1 MTKPKQPDPGKDDAG
16 KQDFGKLSLDPSRHA
31 TGGKADFSNVRSNAD
46 TVADRSGGGGGGRP
60 DFSNVTSSASTVP
73 GYATPTASAQA
84 YTVKSGDTLSGI
96 AQKQLGKASRWREI
110 FDANRD
116 QIDNPDLIHPGQVL
130 KLPAQ
135 DTADNG

>member
-1 MTKPKQPDPGKDDAG
+1 MTKPEQPDPGKHDT
-16 KQDFGKLSLDPSRHA
+16 GKLSLDPSRNAGH
-31 TGGKADFSNVRSNAD
+31 GKADFSDVRSSAD
-46 TVADRSGGGGGGRP
+46 TVPDRSGGGGGGGGGDRP
-60 DFSNVTSSASTVP
+60 DFSNVTSSASTVS
-73 GYATPTASAQA
+73 GDATPTASAQT

-110 FDANRD
+110 FEANRD